1 MPLPITHLKPILCYC
16 AATAKEVQDHF
27 TLQVAAAM
35 NVDLTKDIQ
44 DNKMELASSSVAD
57 VICEF
62 LEVAFHLVL
71 YNRGIYPDGIFKKR
85 QKYNISVMMSC
96 HPDLNSYINDV
107 LVGIKLLITKGNV
120 ERVTL
125 QVVSN
130 ENVPIEKYVFE
141 LLLFM
146 DRDRN
151 RVIESVS
158 PSLEQQLRDLLLK
171 IHTADAVLKPLP
183 NECSFTVSIQTKES
197 VANELVNGEQF
208 EGFPW
213 AKSDEKDA
221 ASCFENPGILPLKS
235 CSTQKFDLQCF
246 VETNISTNH

>member
-1 MPLPITHLKPILCYC
+1 MDVELI
-16 AATAKEVQDHF
+16 
-27 TLQVAAAM
+27 
-35 NVDLTKDIQ
+35 KDIR
-44 DNKMELASSSVAD
+44 DDKTELASTSVAD

-71 YNRGIYPDGIFKKR
+71 YNRGLYPDGIFKKR

-107 LVGIKLLITKGNV
+107 LVGVKLLITKGNV
-120 ERVTL
+120 ERDSLQIVT
-125 QVVSN
+125 N
-130 ENVPIEKYVFE
+130 ENVPIEKYVCE

-151 RVIESVS
+151 RAIESVS
-158 PSLEQQLRDLLLK
+158 PGLEQQLRDLLLK

-183 NECSFTVSIQTKES
+183 NECSFAVSIQTKES
-197 VANELVNGEQF
+197 IANKLVNGEHF

-213 AKSDEKDA
+213 VKSDEKDA
-221 ASCFENPGILPLKS
+221 ASCFANPGILPLKS
-235 CSTQKFDLQCF
+235 CSTQLFDLQCF
-246 VETNISTNH
+246 VETSISTNH